1 MLSHITSHIFIKQL
15 SNWALPSRNPDKI
28 MWKNFSIVKG
38 FDKKKSRPGPEAAHV
53 GVVLITR
60 Q

>member
-28 MWKNFSIVKG
+28 MWKNFSIVIG
-38 FDKKKSRPGPEAAHV
+38 FDKKRAAPDQ
-53 GVVLITR
+53 R
-60 Q
+60 QLTWE